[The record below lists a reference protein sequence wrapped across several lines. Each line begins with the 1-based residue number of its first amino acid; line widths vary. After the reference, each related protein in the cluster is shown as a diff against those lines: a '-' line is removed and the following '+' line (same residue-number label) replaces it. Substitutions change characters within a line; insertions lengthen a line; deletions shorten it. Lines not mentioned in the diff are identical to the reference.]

1 MIRGFPPYTYT
12 HTAQRYGKP
21 KQSELECVAGGTA
34 RSLPDTQ
41 ENASLDQN
49 NSASQIFF
57 PFITLV
63 AYFTFTGHNNV
74 MSVYNI

>member
-74 MSVYNI
+74 MSVYNT